1 VICGFFKFLP
11 SSGIC
16 AAYSAA
22 RQSCHNVVLIN
33 KNQWLSPIV
42 LRAKVGWSGNIF
54 PLDAP
59 GTVEVRIEYEKLGLV
74 PGEAG
79 DIGVAFDVT
88 DTRTKWKFWPSSAST
103 SNPSTWGTWHIE

>member
-1 VICGFFKFLP
+1 
-11 SSGIC
+11 
-16 AAYSAA
+16 
-22 RQSCHNVVLIN
+22 
-33 KNQWLSPIV
+33 
-42 LRAKVGWSGNIF
+42 
-54 PLDAP
+54 
-59 GTVEVRIEYEKLGLV
+59 VEVRIEYEKLGLV